1 MNLELV
7 AGTQTIK
14 LLQPVRMN
22 QIKHVRL
29 SIIETHGN
37 TTQTYLNQV
46 TFHTHLIHETMLTE
60 PDLEFEMH

>member
-1 MNLELV
+1 
-7 AGTQTIK
+7 
-14 LLQPVRMN
+14 MN

-46 TFHTHLIHETMLTE
+46 NFHTHLNHETMLTE
-60 PDLEFEMH
+60 PDLEFEMQ